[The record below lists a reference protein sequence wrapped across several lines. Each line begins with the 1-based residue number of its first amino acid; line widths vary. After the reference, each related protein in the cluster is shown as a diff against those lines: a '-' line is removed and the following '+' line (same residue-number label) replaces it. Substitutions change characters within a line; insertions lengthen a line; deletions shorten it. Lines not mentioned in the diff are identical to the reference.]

1 MEAATPVAVE
11 VVQVLLALMV
21 LTATQVVME
30 AQDTQVASLVLQ
42 LIMQVAAAVVES
54 IVVQ

>member
-1 MEAATPVAVE
+1 VEAATPVAVE
-11 VVQVLLALMV
+11 VVQVLRAQML

-42 LIMQVAAAVVES
+42 LIMQVAAAVVEL
-54 IVVQ
+54 VVQ